1 MKKEQL
7 LKEGF
12 TEEQA
17 TKILDMYL
25 DAIKNKYVPNH
36 RFNELNEELKS
47 AKEQLSDRDT
57 QIKALKKFEGDAT
70 ALQEKIKELE
80 KTNADKAAEYE
91 AKMTSERKRNAVRM
105 ALLEDENGKPFDSDL
120 VLGMLNLDNIVL
132 DEAGK
137 ITSGFKEQNDNLRK
151 NKSFLFEQKVKDNRP
166 DGMKFKGNTPPDGDP
181 NKTPDTSENYGK
193 SLAAVKLGMMGISA
207 DAE

>member
-80 KTNADKAAEYE
+80 KTNRGVTARIFGAMRR
-91 AKMTSERKRNAVRM
+91 AKV
-105 ALLEDENGKPFDSDL
+105 DGW
-120 VLGMLNLDNIVL
+120 
-132 DEAGK
+132 AGK
-137 ITSGFKEQNDNLRK
+137 EF
-151 NKSFLFEQKVKDNRP
+151 
-166 DGMKFKGNTPPDGDP
+166 
-181 NKTPDTSENYGK
+181 ENYVCK
-193 SLAAVKLGMMGISA
+193 TSVRS
-207 DAE
+207 